1 MSRNENIEIK
11 LTIPDKEPY
20 EGKAT
25 MRQKKRI
32 WQLGYKNQEII
43 NTLGKQQASSIITQ
57 IQETYRDVVEK
68 DSKKQ
73 SAKKMMMWA
82 VALLITSLA
91 AKMVDFS
98 SVALILFLLGVIFL
112 SVSGLRLLT
121 CK

>member
-1 MSRNENIEIK
+1 MSKNDNIEVK

-25 MRQKKRI
+25 MKQKKRI
-32 WQLGYKNQEII
+32 WDLGYKDQKII
-43 NTLGKQQASSIITQ
+43 NDLGKQQASSIITQ
-57 IQETYRDVVEK
+57 ILETYGDVMEK

-82 VALLITSLA
+82 MVLLITSLA
-91 AKMVDFS
+91 AKIADFPTF
-98 SVALILFLLGVIFL
+98 ALILFLLGVIFL
-112 SVSGLRLLT
+112 SVSGLRLMT

>member
-1 MSRNENIEIK
+1 MSKNENIEIK

-32 WQLGYKNQEII
+32 WQLGYKDQEII

-82 VALLITSLA
+82 VVLLITSLA

-98 SVALILFLLGVIFL
+98 TVALILFLLGVIFL
-112 SVSGLRLLT
+112 SVSGLRLLLA
-121 CK
+121 K

>member
-73 SAKKMMMWA
+73 
-82 VALLITSLA
+82 
-91 AKMVDFS
+91 
-98 SVALILFLLGVIFL
+98 
-112 SVSGLRLLT
+112 
-121 CK
+121 

>member
-32 WQLGYKNQEII
+32 WQLGYKDQEII

-57 IQETYRDVVEK
+57 IQETYRDVVDK

-112 SVSGLRLLT
+112 SVSSLRLQT

>member
-1 MSRNENIEIK
+1 MSKDDNIEVK

-25 MRQKKRI
+25 MKQKKRI
-32 WQLGYKNQEII
+32 WDLGYKDQKII
-43 NTLGKQQASSIITQ
+43 NDLGKQQASSIITQ
-57 IQETYRDVVEK
+57 ILETYGDVIEK

-91 AKMVDFS
+91 AIMVDFS

>member
-1 MSRNENIEIK
+1 MSKNENIEVK

-32 WQLGYKNQEII
+32 WELGYKNQEII
-43 NTLGKQQASSIITQ
+43 NTLGKSQASSIIKQ
-57 IQETYRDVVEK
+57 IQETFRDVVEK

-82 VALLITSLA
+82 VVLLITSLA
-91 AKMVDFS
+91 AKIGDFPTF
-98 SVALILFLLGVIFL
+98 ALILFLLGVIFL

>member
-1 MSRNENIEIK
+1 MSKNDNIEVK
-11 LTIPDKEPY
+11 LTIPDKKPY

-32 WQLGYKNQEII
+32 WDLGYKDQKII
-43 NTLGKQQASSIITQ
+43 NDLGKQQASSIITQ
-57 IQETYRDVVEK
+57 ILETYGDVMEK

-82 VALLITSLA
+82 VVLLFTSLA

-98 SVALILFLLGVIFL
+98 SLALILFLLGVIFL